1 MTPSSRRNRR
11 RGWIAIAFGST
22 LAIGVASANANRG
35 DYIARSFVEAA
46 NPGLAVTEPL
56 EEFRAVSGA
65 RVIVPTAWKR
75 LGAGGAQLRFITPGR
90 ICRYRVTFTL
100 RTRLAA
106 PGDGAAYATNALP
119 SAGPAYLLDAG
130 QRGNS
135 AFRVVRQG
143 TTGSV
148 VRVDALRAGVL
159 TRRSDIVPTGQV
171 AWTELRVTASSRRG
185 DECHSG
191 TYREVLGPQV
201 GDALATARTRLR
213 FVRQQ
218 R

>member
-1 MTPSSRRNRR
+1 VVAFALP
-11 RGWIAIAFGST
+11 IAIP
-22 LAIGVASANANRG
+22 SAAHADRG

-46 NPGLAVTEPL
+46 NPGLAVSGPL
-56 EEFRAVSGA
+56 AEFRAVSGA

-75 LGAGGAQLRFITPGR
+75 LRARSGQLRFITPGR

-100 RTRLAA
+100 RSRLAA
-106 PGDGAAYATNALP
+106 PGDPAAYAANGLP
-119 SAGPAYLLDAG
+119 SPGPAYLLDGG
-130 QRGNS
+130 QRGSS
-135 AFRVVRQG
+135 AFRVVRQR

-159 TRRSDIVPTGQV
+159 TRRADIVPLGQV

-191 TYREVLGPQV
+191 TYREALGPQL
-201 GDALATARTRLR
+201 GDALAAARTRLR
-213 FVRQQ
+213 FVRPQ